1 MVLSLLSV
9 AILLIAIFEIIME
22 TVKAVNKGL
31 KKSLVTLASIMLSI
45 FLSLVLTQPV
55 SNLLVNPI
63 ANLLKKL
70 VNLSA
75 LENTVP
81 SLPSVIGAYADALI
95 SPLIF
100 LILFFLIRAIIAI
113 VVLIVMRS
121 REKKKIDTNNY
132 ENEDAPAFKKN
143 PKAASGVVGFV
154 CGILLITTFTAPIM
168 GTLKVVEKTFS
179 AVNNNSDVYGAKINS
194 KAVSVIKLFSKDM
207 IGNALYYCGG
217 NLIYK
222 ASATSILNDNYFQLE
237 NEAVQTV
244 NTADDLMLVTSILG
258 NINSSTEEQRNSMKV
273 LGKEINKAETLKTV
287 AADIVP
293 ELSKNWLDGKPY
305 LGTDKPKFNKIS
317 ESVFNKMLYVCKSS
331 TVDTVGDDLNTL
343 LNVYMIAYENDML
356 VSGDY
361 KTVIE
366 TASRTGAFDLIRQE
380 LNKNRRMAGITLDI
394 DTMSIRT
401 IASAIQSFNLENY
414 DILMNNITNTLNV
427 ALKYEGEARKQY
439 ITDLTRQYINSYG
452 INIGEAETIKLAE
465 KLNDEVIGNKK
476 SVSIDDVRSF
486 WDKYS
491 VKNKDNNAQVQ
502 QTPAIPVPDQTVDDT
517 VEGETDLDTENEGG
531 EGYPENSE
539 SDAGGYVEP
548 EDGQENIENEYN
560 SIA

>member
-81 SLPSVIGAYADALI
+81 SLPLVIGAYADALI

-168 GTLKVVEKTFS
+168 GTLKVAEKTFS

-222 ASATSILNDNYFQLE
+222 ASATSMLNDNYFQLE

-343 LNVYMIAYENDML
+343 LNVYMIAYEHDML

-366 TASRTGAFDLIRQE
+366 TDLIRQE
-380 LNKNRRMAGITLDI
+380 LSKNRRMAGITLDI

-465 KLNDEVIGNKK
+465 KLNDEVIGNRK

-491 VKNKDNNAQVQ
+491 VKNKDNNTQVQ
-502 QTPAIPVPDQTVDDT
+502 QTPVISVPDQTVDDT

-531 EGYPENSE
+531 EENPESYA
-539 SDAGGYVEP
+539 DGYVEP
-548 EDGQENIENEYN
+548 ENGQENIENEYN

>member
-1 MVLSLLSV
+1 MVLSLFSV
-9 AILLIAIFEIIME
+9 AILLVAIFEIIME

-45 FLSLVLTQPV
+45 FLSLVLTHPV
-55 SNLLVNPI
+55 SNLLATPVG
-63 ANLLKKL
+63 NLLKKL
-70 VNLSA
+70 VKLGSI
-75 LENTVP
+75 EGTVP

-100 LILFFLIRAIIAI
+100 LILFFLVRAIIAI

-121 REKKKIDTNNY
+121 REKKKIDNNRY
-132 ENEDAPAFKKN
+132 ENEDAPSFKKN
-143 PKAASGVVGFV
+143 PKAVSGIVGFV
-154 CGILLITTFTAPIM
+154 CGILLITTFISPFM
-168 GTLKVVEKTFS
+168 GTLKVAEKIFT
-179 AVNNNSDVYGAKINS
+179 AVNNQFEVYGARINS
-194 KAVSVIKLFSKDM
+194 KVVSTIKIFSKDAV
-207 IGNALYYCGG
+207 GNVLYYCGG

-222 ASATSILNDNYFQLE
+222 VSSTSILNDNYFQLE
-237 NEAVQTV
+237 NEAIQTV
-244 NTADDLMLVTSILG
+244 NTADDLILVTSILG
-258 NINSSTEEQRNSMKV
+258 DIDNSTEEQRNSMKV

-305 LGTDKPKFNKIS
+305 LGTNKPKFNKVS

-343 LNVYMIAYENDML
+343 LNVFMIAYEHDML

-366 TASRTGAFDLIRQE
+366 TASKTGAFDLIRQE
-380 LNKNRRMAGITLDI
+380 LNKNKRMAGISLDI

-414 DILMNNITNTLNV
+414 DMLMNNITNTLNV
-427 ALKYEGEARKQY
+427 AIKYEGEARKQY

-452 INIGEAETIKLAE
+452 INIGEAETVKLAE
-465 KLNDEVIGNKK
+465 RLNDEVIGNRK
-476 SVSIDDVRSF
+476 SISIDDVKSF

-491 VKNKDNNAQVQ
+491 VKNKDNP
-502 QTPAIPVPDQTVDDT
+502 QTPQTPVIPVPDQTIDDLG
-517 VEGETDLDTENEGG
+517 GETDYIEN
-531 EGYPENSE
+531 PESDDSE
-539 SDAGGYVEP
+539 SFESENVQ
-548 EDGQENIENEYN
+548 EDFENEYN
-560 SIA
+560 GIA